1 MGTGYFQITGPL
13 SFPESGYWKF
23 FRSSSINQNQNVMLQ
38 KFFILCSGA
47 DANILKTCSK
57 GEQNKY
63 AGIGATVFF
72 TAVMA
77 FIASAYALFTVFDNA
92 YTAIFFGIVWGLLIF
107 NLDRFIVST
116 IKKSNS
122 FKSEF
127 LQATPRII
135 LAVIIAI
142 VISKPLEMKIFEKEI
157 NQVLLEEK
165 NEMTLANQ
173 QQIATQYTPKL
184 EQLNADI
191 LALKNEI
198 IAKESETNA
207 LYDTY
212 ISEAEGT
219 AGTKLLGKGPVYKE
233 KRDKHDA
240 SLVELQA
247 LKQTNADK
255 IATLETQIS
264 ALDLEYTDQVA
275 TTQPIINGF
284 DGLMARINALEKL
297 PWLPSFFIFLL
308 FLAIE
313 TSPIIAKL
321 LSPKG
326 AYDYKLED
334 EESAVRTWVTQKM
347 AQREKVLETDTLLNN
362 KIYGEI
368 AEEEEIYNYK
378 KRKAEELLKL
388 QANAFHEAQVKGL

>member
-1 MGTGYFQITGPL
+1 
-13 SFPESGYWKF
+13 
-23 FRSSSINQNQNVMLQ
+23 MLQ
-38 KFFILCSGA
+38 QFFILCSGA
-47 DANILKTCSK
+47 DADILKTCSK

-72 TAVMA
+72 TAAMA
-77 FIASAYALFTVFDNA
+77 FIASAYALFTVFDNV
-92 YTAIFFGIVWGLLIF
+92 YTAVFFGLVWGLLIF

-116 IKKSNS
+116 IKKNNS
-122 FKSEF
+122 FRSEF
-127 LQATPRII
+127 IQATPRIV

-173 QQIATQYTPKL
+173 QQIATQYAPKL

-191 LALKNEI
+191 LKLKNEI
-198 IAKESETNA
+198 ATKESETNA

-240 SLVELQA
+240 SLTELQA

-255 IATLETQIS
+255 IAALETQIS
-264 ALDLEYTDQVA
+264 ALDLEYADQVD

-284 DGLMARINALEKL
+284 DGLMARINALDKL

-334 EESAVRTWVTQKM
+334 EESAVRTWVVQKVT
-347 AQREKVLETDTLLNN
+347 QREKLLETDTLLNN
-362 KIYGEI
+362 RIYGEI

-378 KRKAEELLKL
+378 KRKAEELLRQ
-388 QANAFHEAQVKGL
+388 QANAFHEAQIKSL